1 MEKKYIKIDKHLR
14 KADKIVNKLLKQNI
28 DEDVNVN
35 KTNHL
40 MEAKQ
45 AIFIAIS
52 ANYCANEDAIYKGYR
67 NRL

>member
-1 MEKKYIKIDKHLR
+1 MKKKHIEIDKHLR
-14 KADKIVNKLLKQNI
+14 KADEIVNELLEQSLG
-28 DEDVNVN
+28 EDVN

-40 MEAKQ
+40 MEVKQ

-52 ANYCANEDAIYKGYR
+52 ANYCANEDAIYRGYR